1 MFDLSFLFIILIFL
15 VLFLASISIILSF
28 AFMLVFINI
37 NFNFFYYNR
46 KVKLSD
52 ITYIKNS
59 LKFIVKMARLM
70 SSSKYELKITTRDNT
85 KYCGDLFNS
94 TLCKCLYLNNNY
106 EPSVTEYLKKTL
118 KEGDIFIDVGANEGM
133 FGILAGKLVGHTG
146 KVYCIE
152 PLPRNIPNLKKN
164 IRIND
169 LNNVIIYDVAAGDEN
184 KEVSFFDIK
193 INNMLGGA
201 NNIII
206 TILSKIPG
214 MVQLITVK
222 QRRLDTLIN
231 EPLDKIKLIKIDTE
245 GYEEYVLKG
254 LDTWLTEK
262 CSIDFIIEMTPSKS
276 KYIIDLLLDK
286 HKYTGYMHWMDSVAF
301 TANDNWERLDINCNT
316 QKNVLFTKNR
326 WEKGILI

>member
-1 MFDLSFLFIILIFL
+1 MFVLSFLFILLIFF

-28 AFMLVFINI
+28 VFILIFINI
-37 NFNFFYYNR
+37 NFNFFYYNH
-46 KVKLSD
+46 KAKLSD
-52 ITYIKNS
+52 ITYIKNT
-59 LKFIVKMARLM
+59 LKFIVKMASLTLG
-70 SSSKYELKITTRDNT
+70 SKYELKITTKDNL
-85 KYCGDLFNS
+85 KYCGDVFDS

-118 KEGDIFIDVGANEGM
+118 KKGDIFIDVGANEGM

-152 PLPRNIPNLKKN
+152 PLPRNISILKKN
-164 IRIND
+164 IRINN

-201 NNIII
+201 ENIM
-206 TILSKIPG
+206 TTLLSKIPG
-214 MVQLITVK
+214 MIQLIKVK
-222 QRRLDTLIN
+222 QRRLDMLIN

-254 LDTWLTEK
+254 LDTWLIGK
-262 CSIDFIIEMTPSKS
+262 SSIDFIIEMNPSKS
-276 KYIIDLLLDK
+276 KYIIDLLLNK
-286 HKYTGYMHWMDSVAF
+286 HKYTGYMHWMDSVAY
-301 TANDNWERLDINCNT
+301 NDNVYWERLDINCNT

-326 WEKGILI
+326 WEF